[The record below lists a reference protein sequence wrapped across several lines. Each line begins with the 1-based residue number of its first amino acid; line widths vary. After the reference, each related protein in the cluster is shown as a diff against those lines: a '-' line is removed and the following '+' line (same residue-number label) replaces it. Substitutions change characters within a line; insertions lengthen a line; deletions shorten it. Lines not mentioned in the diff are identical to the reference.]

1 MRFGTVRTL
10 QSRTVRLFLVSAL
23 WTGTGLPVSGAAQGP
38 DTTVR
43 RIAQVTRDTA
53 ATRRRDLSLDP
64 SRSISLDTDEG
75 SWLSLDVSPD
85 GRTIVFDLL
94 GDLYTIP
101 IGGGS
106 ATPLTRGMAY
116 DAQPRFSPDGRL
128 IAFTSDRDGG
138 DNLWTIDVNT
148 KQTKQITRGKTAR
161 YRSPEWTPDGRY
173 IVVSRAAS
181 PIGTSKLWMYHRD
194 GGGGAQLIRDPQPL
208 PANTF
213 PLTTVGAAFG
223 KDDRY
228 IWYAQRAGSWEYNA
242 GLPQYTVNTF
252 DRQTGRREVRVNRHG
267 SAFRPALSPDGRY
280 LAYGTRYEAETALR
294 LRDLESGEERWL
306 AFPVQRDEQESVASL
321 DVLPGYSFTPDSR
334 AVVVSYGGKIWRVP
348 VDGTAATPVPFRVR
362 TAIEIGPKVAFTY
375 RVDDA
380 AEFQVRQIR
389 DAVPSPDGRRLAFV
403 ATDRLYVMDFP
414 GGTPRR
420 VTTLD
425 VNEAQPAWSRDGQWI
440 VFVTWARDG
449 GQLYKVRVGGGAPQ
463 ALTTAAAVYVQPAWS
478 PDGSRIVALR
488 SPAQTL
494 RESGGFGG
502 PAELVWIPASGGR
515 ATVIG
520 TAQGRSAPH
529 FSRDSSRIY
538 LYSGGD
544 GLVSIRWDGSDLR
557 THLRVTGARFPEPAP
572 GGPAGAP
579 AALVKMS
586 PAGDEALV
594 QVANDIYVVS
604 VPFAG
609 EGPSVSL
616 ADPSASEFPAWRLTD
631 VGGQFPAWSGDG
643 RRVHWS
649 IGSSHFVYDLERARQ
664 VTDSIDAARRA
675 AGDTTGAAGG
685 TGAGQ
690 RADTARAGAPPAVTP
705 GPAANPRGYQ
715 PAETKITLRARR
727 DTPEGTAVL
736 RGARVITMRGDEVIE
751 NADVVVR
758 NNRITA
764 VGARGSVQVP
774 QGARV
779 VDVAGKTIVP
789 GFVDTH
795 AHLRLN
801 QNIHQQ
807 PWSYL
812 ANLAYGVTTTRDPQT
827 GSTDVLTYEDA
838 VLAGTVIG
846 PRIYSTGPGLFSTG
860 YIPAIGDELRDLE
873 HARRVMR
880 RYSEHY
886 RTNTLK
892 MYIAGNRQQRQW
904 IIQAAREQQIMPTT
918 EGALDFRYDMTMA
931 IDGYPGQEHSLPI
944 FPLYKDV
951 VTLFAQTQIAYT
963 PTLLVAYGGPWAENY
978 FYETE
983 NAYNDAKLRR
993 FTPYEVLAA
1002 AARRRVRGSFGGGNA
1017 GGWFMPEEHVFKQQ
1031 AKVAAD
1037 IQRAGGRIGIGSHGQ
1052 LQGLG
1057 YHWEL
1062 WAVASGGMSN
1072 HDALRAATLH
1082 GAEAIGLHMDLG
1094 SVETGKLA
1102 DLVVLDANPLENLR
1116 NTNTVRYVM
1125 KNGRLYEGETLDE
1138 IWPRQRKVDPVRG
1151 TPQRPETSAGI
1162 R

>member
-1 MRFGTVRTL
+1 MLIAGFAPRFGSRALCALSAFSLLVAPPRT
-10 QSRTVRLFLVSAL
+10 AD
-23 WTGTGLPVSGAAQGP
+23 AQG
-38 DTTVR
+38 DTTTR
-43 RIAQVTRDTA
+43 RVAQVSRDSA
-53 ATRRRDLSLDP
+53 PARARRDLSLDP
-64 SRSISLDTDEG
+64 ARTISLDTDEG
-75 SWLSLDVSPD
+75 SWISLDVSPD
-85 GRTIVFDLL
+85 GRTVVFDLL
-94 GDLYTIP
+94 GDLYTLP
-101 IGGGS
+101 IGGGT
-106 ATPLTRGMAY
+106 ATALTRGMPY
-116 DAQPRFSPDGRL
+116 DAQPRYSPDGRQ
-128 IAFTSDRDGG
+128 IVFTSDRDGG
-138 DNLWTIDVNT
+138 DNVWTIDVST

-173 IVVSRAAS
+173 IVVSRAAT

-208 PANTF
+208 PSGAF
-213 PLTTVGAAFG
+213 PVTTLGAAFG
-223 KDDRY
+223 PNDRY
-228 IWYAQRAGSWEYNA
+228 IWFAQRAGSWEYNA
-242 GLPQYTVNTF
+242 GLPQYTVTTF

-267 SAFRPALSPDGRY
+267 SAFRPALSADGKY
-280 LAYGTRYEAETALR
+280 LVYGTRYEAETALR
-294 LRDLESGEERWL
+294 LRDLESGEEWWL

-348 VDGTAATPVPFRVR
+348 VDGSAATPIPFRVQ
-362 TAIEIGPKVAFTY
+362 TQIEVGPKVAFTY
-375 RVDDA
+375 RVEDTP
-380 AEFQVRQIR
+380 EFQVRQIR
-389 DAVPSPDGRRLAFV
+389 DAVPSPDGRRLALV

-420 VTTLD
+420 LTALD
-425 VNEAQPAWSRDGQWI
+425 ANEAQPAWSPDGQWI
-440 VFVTWARDG
+440 AFVTWSRDG
-449 GQLYKVRVGGGAPQ
+449 GQLYKIRAAGGQPV
-463 ALTTAAAVYVQPAWS
+463 ALTAAAAVYVQPAWS
-478 PDGSRIVALR
+478 LDGTRVVALR
-488 SPAQTL
+488 SSAQAL

-502 PAELVWIPASGGR
+502 PAELVWVPAGGGR

-538 LYSGGD
+538 LYSGGE

-609 EGPSVSL
+609 EAPSVSL
-616 ADPSASEFPAWRLTD
+616 ADPSAAEFPARKLTD

-664 VTDSIDAARRA
+664 MTDSIEQARRA

-685 TGAGQ
+685 LGAGQ
-690 RADTARAGAPPAVTP
+690 RPDTARAGTPPPATP

-727 DTPEGTAVL
+727 DTPEGNAVL
-736 RGARVITMRGDEVIE
+736 RGARVITMRGNEVLE
-751 NADVVVR
+751 NADIVIR
-758 NNRITA
+758 NNRIVA

-774 QGARV
+774 PGARV

-801 QNIHQQ
+801 QGIHQQ

-838 VLAGTVIG
+838 VLAGTAIG

-860 YIPAIGDELRDLE
+860 YIPAIGDEIRDLE

-904 IIQAAREQQIMPTT
+904 IVQAAREQQIMPTT

-951 VTLFAQTQIAYT
+951 ITLFAQTQIAYT

-978 FYETE
+978 FYEKE

-993 FTPYEVLAA
+993 FTPYEVLASA
-1002 AARRRVRGSFGGGNA
+1002 SRRRVRGSFGGGNA
-1017 GGWFMPEEHVFKQQ
+1017 GGWFMPEEHVFQHQ

-1037 IQRAGGRIGIGSHGQ
+1037 IVRAGGRVGVGSHGQ

-1062 WAVASGGMSN
+1062 WSVASGGMSN
-1072 HDALRAATLH
+1072 HDALRCATIF
-1082 GAEAIGLHMDLG
+1082 GAEAIGLQTDLG
-1094 SVETGKLA
+1094 SIEPGKLA
-1102 DLVVLDANPLENLR
+1102 DLVVLDANPLENIR
-1116 NTNTVRYVM
+1116 NTNTVRYVV
-1125 KNGRLYEGETLDE
+1125 KNGRVYDGNTLDE
-1138 IWPRQRKVDPVRG
+1138 IWPRQRKLEPVRG
-1151 TPQRPETSAGI
+1151 TPERPRTGAGI